1 MKFLTEAVLM
11 ENEIWRFVVLF
22 VVILLSLVTGRIARM
37 VLQRRGEKLQVAG
50 RMTGFSLVLRALAR
64 PIVFLFFLI
73 GLRIGFLFLVMSPQV
88 QSAVDIVVRIMTAI
102 TIGYMAYATVDVA
115 DHYITERAKR
125 TKNKIDDMLA
135 PLIRKSLRVTVVI
148 IVGIFIAES
157 LSDKPIAT
165 LITGLG
171 VGGLAVALAA
181 QDTLKN
187 VLGSIVIMADKPFKI
202 GERVVIGEHDGP
214 VEEVGFR
221 STKIRTLE
229 GHLVTVPNSDIV
241 STMVRNIGSR
251 PYIRRLANITIT
263 YDTPPEKVDR
273 AVEIIK
279 QTLDNHEGMNPD
291 FPPRVFFNE
300 FNDTSLNILMIY
312 WYHPPEYWKYLDF
325 TERVNR
331 EILRRFN
338 EEGIDFA
345 FPTQTIHLA
354 NDDKRQLPSKCSA
367 TNPTDVANDVP
378 P

>member
-1 MKFLTEAVLM
+1 MGFLTEAVLM
-11 ENEIWRFVVLF
+11 ENEIWRFLVLF

-37 VLQRRGEKLQVAG
+37 VLQRRGEKLQAAG

-202 GERVVIGEHDGP
+202 GERIVIGEHDGP
-214 VEEVGFR
+214 VEEIGFR
-221 STKIRTLE
+221 STKVRTLN
-229 GHLVTVPNSDIV
+229 GHLITIPNSTV
-241 STMVRNIGSR
+241 ANTPVENISER
-251 PYIRRLANITIT
+251 PFIKRMSNITIT
-263 YDTPPEKVDR
+263 YDTPPDKVAR
-273 AVEIIK
+273 AVDIIK
-279 QTLDNHEGMNPD
+279 DILDNHEGMNPETA
-291 FPPRVFFNE
+291 PR
-300 FNDTSLNILMIY
+300 Y
-312 WYHPPEYWKYLDF
+312 
-325 TERVNR
+325 
-331 EILRRFN
+331 
-338 EEGIDFA
+338 
-345 FPTQTIHLA
+345 
-354 NDDKRQLPSKCSA
+354 QLPS
-367 TNPTDVANDVP
+367 
-378 P
+378 